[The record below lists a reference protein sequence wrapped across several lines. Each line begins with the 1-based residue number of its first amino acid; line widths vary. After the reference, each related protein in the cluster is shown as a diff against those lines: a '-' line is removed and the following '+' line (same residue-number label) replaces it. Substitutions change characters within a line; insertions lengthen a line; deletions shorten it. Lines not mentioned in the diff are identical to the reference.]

1 MSGDVCLVGGM
12 SGDGVWWEGCQVM
25 VSGGRDVGDVCLVG
39 GMSGDVCLVGGDV
52 R

>member
-25 VSGGRDVGDVCLVG
+25 VSGGRDV
-39 GMSGDVCLVGGDV
+39 

>member
-1 MSGDVCLVGGM
+1 M

-25 VSGGRDVGDVCLVG
+25 CVWWEGMSGDGCLVG
-39 GMSGDVCLVGGDV
+39 GGV